1 MAATTLA
8 GEKTGV
14 QKIKCNELLAK
25 SHKLQNLCIKK
36 IYIYIY
42 IYIYIVQ
49 QLFSPVK
56 APVKAPVKESC
67 YG

>member
-1 MAATTLA
+1 MAVTTLA

-36 IYIYIY
+36 IYIYI
-42 IYIYIVQ
+42 VQ

-56 APVKAPVKESC
+56 APVKARVKESC
-67 YG
+67 YGR

>member
-1 MAATTLA
+1 MAVTTLA
-8 GEKTGV
+8 EEKTGV

-42 IYIYIVQ
+42 STTTV
-49 QLFSPVK
+49 LT
-56 APVKAPVKESC
+56 C
-67 YG
+67 

>member
-1 MAATTLA
+1 MAVTTLA

-14 QKIKCNELLAK
+14 QKIKCNELLDK

-36 IYIYIY
+36 IYIY

-67 YG
+67 YGR

>member
-1 MAATTLA
+1 MAVTTLA

-42 IYIYIVQ
+42 IVQ

-67 YG
+67 YGR

>member
-1 MAATTLA
+1 MAVTTLA

-36 IYIYIY
+36 IYIYI
-42 IYIYIVQ
+42 VQ
-49 QLFSPVK
+49 QLFPPVK
-56 APVKAPVKESC
+56 APVKVPVKESC
-67 YG
+67 YGR

>member
-1 MAATTLA
+1 MAVTTLA
-8 GEKTGV
+8 EEKTGV

-42 IYIYIVQ
+42 IYIVQ

-56 APVKAPVKESC
+56 APVKAPLKESC

>member
-1 MAATTLA
+1 MAVTTLA

-42 IYIYIVQ
+42 IYIVQ

-56 APVKAPVKESC
+56 APVKAPIKESC
-67 YG
+67 YSR